1 MSSILNSIRFL
12 KWSDLLIGC
21 LYYFC
26 LGYGFYTPTSLLSR
40 SLTIAYSI
48 FGIPL
53 FLLYL
58 SVVGERLGRV
68 ITGCCSSKSTLSQGR
83 RGSSREDDDPVAFHY
98 HDVNM
103 AVQPIN
109 HQNCNGNSHSLVV
122 EDANEDVLM
131 ESIEPHRDTS
141 R

>member
-1 MSSILNSIRFL
+1 MGYRIYS
-12 KWSDLLIGC
+12 
-21 LYYFC
+21 
-26 LGYGFYTPTSLLSR
+26 GYGFYTPTSLLSR
-40 SLTIAYSI
+40 SLTIAYSV

-68 ITGCCSSKSTLSQGR
+68 ITGCCSSKSTARQGQ
-83 RGSSREDDDPVAFHY
+83 SNNYDDDDPITFHY

-103 AVQPIN
+103 VVQPIN

-122 EDANEDVLM
+122 GDSNEDVLM
-131 ESIEPHRDTS
+131 NPIEPHHDNS